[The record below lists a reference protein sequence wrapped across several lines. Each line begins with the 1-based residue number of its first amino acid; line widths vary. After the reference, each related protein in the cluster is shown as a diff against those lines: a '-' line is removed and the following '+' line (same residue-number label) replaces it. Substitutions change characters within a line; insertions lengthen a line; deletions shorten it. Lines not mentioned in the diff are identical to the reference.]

1 MWMYQLL
8 NFWNLICIHS
18 VILYT
23 VQKIWFTRKV
33 KFDKTKILGDNSQ
46 TKQLYKFLSMCTVD
60 DLVTTF
66 YISIHF

>member
-33 KFDKTKILGDNSQ
+33 KFDKNKNTR
-46 TKQLYKFLSMCTVD
+46 
-60 DLVTTF
+60 
-66 YISIHF
+66 